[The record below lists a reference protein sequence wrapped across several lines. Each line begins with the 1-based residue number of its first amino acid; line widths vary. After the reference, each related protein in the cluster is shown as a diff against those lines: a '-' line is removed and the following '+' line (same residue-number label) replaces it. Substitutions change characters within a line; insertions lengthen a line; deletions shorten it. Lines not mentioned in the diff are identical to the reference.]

1 MKVLLVDDDAM
12 LRSMLKIGLQGHGFQ
27 VLDASSGAEALTL
40 AQAQPIDVLVAD
52 VVMGYMDG
60 WTLAAS
66 LLKQY
71 PDLPVLFIS
80 GYTVDFESKRQ
91 SYPRSAFL
99 QKPFLIGK
107 LVDAI
112 ADLSGALKKQ
122 KAG

>member
-66 LLKQY
+66 LVKQY

-91 SYPRSAFL
+91 LYPRSAFL

>member
-12 LRSMLKIGLQGHGFQ
+12 LRRMLKIGLEGHGFQ
-27 VLDASSGAEALTL
+27 VLDASSGAEALAL
-40 AQAQPIDVLVAD
+40 AQTQPIDVLVAD

-91 SYPRSAFL
+91 LYPRSASL

>member
-12 LRSMLKIGLQGHGFQ
+12 LRRMLKIGLEGHGFQ
-27 VLDASSGAEALTL
+27 VLDASSGAEALAL
-40 AQAQPIDVLVAD
+40 AQTQPIDVLVAD

-66 LLKQY
+66 LVKQY

-91 SYPRSAFL
+91 LYPRSAFL